1 MPPFR
6 GGNKRKPNTGNK
18 KSEPN
23 KDKAAEA
30 KTLGND
36 AFTAKD
42 YLAAYGHFTTAI
54 SHDAKDPVFYS
65 NRSASAVHLEKYDQ
79 AVQDA
84 EKCVELSPEWAKGYS
99 RLGTALMSKGDI
111 SHAIEILEKGLK
123 LDPTNTAMQQ
133 SLSEAQKLN
142 RRPKT
147 PEGPVEPVIGI
158 DLGTTYSCVGVWMN
172 GQVEILEDEGGNR
185 TVPSYVAWNEDG
197 ERLLGHRAKNQAAR
211 NLDKTIFDVKRII
224 GQKVT
229 DFAVREEMKRLP
241 FKIEA
246 GEGNAPVV
254 CVGDRNFSPE
264 EISAMVL
271 TKMKE
276 IAETKLGQKV
286 KKAVITTPAYFNDA
300 QRQAT
305 KDAGA
310 IAGLEVMRIINEPTA
325 AAIAYGLDQRG
336 KGALNVLIFDLGG
349 GTFDV
354 SILHIEDG
362 IFTVKATGGD
372 THLGGEDFDNDF
384 VNFLAQ
390 ELKRQTKGAVDISD
404 DKKALRRL
412 KASAEKSKRDLS
424 SNVSTKVELTVDG
437 DDFLIDAT
445 RAKFEQI
452 NKDCFEKTLVTVKN
466 VLKDAK
472 METKDIDDIVLVGG
486 STRIPKI
493 QVLLQDFFGGRQLC
507 KSINPDEA
515 VAYGAAVQGAIL
527 AGVKNEVTDSLLL
540 VDVTPLSLGIETE
553 GRHMSNIITRNT
565 TIPCKKTETYT
576 TTEDFQQNLEVRIF
590 QGERIN
596 TDDNTLL
603 GNFDIN
609 GIERA
614 KKGVPQIEVTFE
626 LDTNGILNVCARD
639 KNTGAKA
646 DCVISDASKNLSA
659 DEITKM
665 LADAEKY
672 RAQDEEVK
680 KKIEMKAELEEL
692 SYRIDEMGSKDSQR
706 KATDIMDYLTDNL
719 NNLSI
724 KDLEVKKNE
733 LRKLI

>member
-1 MPPFR
+1 
-6 GGNKRKPNTGNK
+6 
-18 KSEPN
+18 
-23 KDKAAEA
+23 
-30 KTLGND
+30 
-36 AFTAKD
+36 
-42 YLAAYGHFTTAI
+42 
-54 SHDAKDPVFYS
+54 
-65 NRSASAVHLEKYDQ
+65 
-79 AVQDA
+79 
-84 EKCVELSPEWAKGYS
+84 
-99 RLGTALMSKGDI
+99 
-111 SHAIEILEKGLK
+111 
-123 LDPTNTAMQQ
+123 
-133 SLSEAQKLN
+133 
-142 RRPKT
+142 
-147 PEGPVEPVIGI
+147 
-158 DLGTTYSCVGVWMN
+158 
-172 GQVEILEDEGGNR
+172 
-185 TVPSYVAWNEDG
+185 
-197 ERLLGHRAKNQAAR
+197 
-211 NLDKTIFDVKRII
+211 
-224 GQKVT
+224 
-229 DFAVREEMKRLP
+229 
-241 FKIEA
+241 
-246 GEGNAPVV
+246 
-254 CVGDRNFSPE
+254 
-264 EISAMVL
+264 
-271 TKMKE
+271 
-276 IAETKLGQKV
+276 
-286 KKAVITTPAYFNDA
+286 
-300 QRQAT
+300 
-305 KDAGA
+305 
-310 IAGLEVMRIINEPTA
+310 
-325 AAIAYGLDQRG
+325 
-336 KGALNVLIFDLGG
+336 
-349 GTFDV
+349 
-354 SILHIEDG
+354 
-362 IFTVKATGGD
+362 
-372 THLGGEDFDNDF
+372 
-384 VNFLAQ
+384 
-390 ELKRQTKGAVDISD
+390 
-404 DKKALRRL
+404 
-412 KASAEKSKRDLS
+412 
-424 SNVSTKVELTVDG
+424 
-437 DDFLIDAT
+437 
-445 RAKFEQI
+445 
-452 NKDCFEKTLVTVKN
+452 LVTVKN

-527 AGVKNEVTDSLLL
+527 AGVKNDVTDSLLL

-553 GRHMSNIITRNT
+553 GRHMSNIIQRNT

-692 SYRIDEMGSKDSQR
+692 SYRIDEMGSKDAQR

-733 LRKLI
+733 LRKLL